1 MKRKSVPITQE
12 VRVLRYMRIQ
22 AGLSLKAA
30 ARKLAMTD
38 GAISHIENGKMHL
51 PLERIEP
58 MIVAYGHSMTDFL
71 KLSRMKSLPA
81 HRREECEKL
90 LKTVSNARLDE
101 VFVYLKSLIAEART

>member
-22 AGLSLKAA
+22 AGLSLKTA
-30 ARKLAMTD
+30 ARKIQMTD

-58 MIVAYGHSMTDFL
+58 MVTRG
-71 KLSRMKSLPA
+71 R
-81 HRREECEKL
+81 CEQVRAL
-90 LKTVSNARLDE
+90 HVGRQ
-101 VFVYLKSLIAEART
+101 ARTARRATGPV